1 MASIWGIRR
10 VPIAVLAATFL
21 ALSCLLPTVSASA
34 SPASTESLARSLL
47 RSTVARFPKGPTAEF
62 HLKAP
67 GGYRVQVSG
76 MGPFVSLS
84 VRKGFA
90 LSSYT
95 ARGFVGPHRIRAHFA
110 DLGDISV
117 RFKASGRVSGLTL
130 PEPSCRT
137 TTRWVSHHGA
147 FSGEIRF
154 AGENDFLD
162 LDAHH
167 ARGALVTPETV
178 KCAHAKAPSHHRHH
192 ARHHRQRPKSAVLQA
207 TAKSPEIGA
216 TKFFSI
222 EAPPGLRGEGF
233 GFAFAFVSEMHAS
246 VDILRTALGL
256 PPIASFS
263 FDDALS
269 SAQVTMSTPFSGTG
283 AFQRNA
289 DGSSSWTGSLSAS
302 FPGVESMPLTGPEW
316 QAQLKWHRSEGGSV
330 VVVGHR

>member
-1 MASIWGIRR
+1 MASIWGLRR
-10 VPIAVLAATFL
+10 APIAVLAATFL
-21 ALSCLLPTVSASA
+21 ALNCLLPTVSAAASSA
-34 SPASTESLARSLL
+34 STMSLARSML
-47 RSTVARFPKGPTAEF
+47 RSTAVRFPKGPTAEF

-95 ARGFVGPHRIRAHFA
+95 VWGFVGPHRIRAHFA

-130 PEPSCRT
+130 PEPGCRT
-137 TTRWVSHHGA
+137 TTRWISHHGA
-147 FSGEIRF
+147 FSGKIRF

-167 ARGALVTPETV
+167 VRGALVIPETV
-178 KCAHAKAPSHHRHH
+178 KCAHAKAPSRHRHH
-192 ARHHRQRPKSAVLQA
+192 ARHHRQRLKSAVLRA
-207 TAKSPEIGA
+207 TAKSPETGA

-233 GFAFAFVSEMHAS
+233 GVAFAFVSEMHAS
-246 VDILRTALGL
+246 VDIFRTAFGL
-256 PPIASFS
+256 PPNASFI
-263 FDDALS
+263 FDNALS
-269 SAQVTMSTPFSGTG
+269 SAQVSLPVPFSGTG
-283 AFQRNA
+283 AFQRNP
-289 DGSSSWTGSLSAS
+289 DGSTSWTGSLSAS
-302 FPGVESMPLTGPEW
+302 FPGAESVPLTGPEW
-316 QAQLKWHRSEGGSV
+316 QAQLEWHRSEGGFV
-330 VVVGHR
+330 VVVHR